1 MYTLWVTAALDDK
14 VQSLARRYT
23 FQREE
28 MKKKMQTFDQYVE
41 ALVKVGMDQAEAE
54 RRVADQRKRG
64 LLSEPPVPK
73 QKEEEIP

>member
-1 MYTLWVTAALDDK
+1 
-14 VQSLARRYT
+14 
-23 FQREE
+23 